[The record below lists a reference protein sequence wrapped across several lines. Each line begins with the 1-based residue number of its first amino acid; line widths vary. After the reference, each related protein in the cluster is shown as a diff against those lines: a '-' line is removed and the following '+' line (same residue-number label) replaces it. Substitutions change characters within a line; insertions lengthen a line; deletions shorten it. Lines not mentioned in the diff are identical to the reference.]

1 MENIILGFSQV
12 LEPLNLLVLVGGVC
26 IGLVVGALPG
36 LNDSI
41 TMAILIPV
49 TFGMSPQVAMCL
61 LTGIYV
67 SACYGGS
74 LPAILLNI
82 PGTASSVCTTLDGY
96 PLTKQGRAGEALGI
110 STTSSFFGGIMS
122 SAILMFLA
130 PFLARQA
137 LRFGPPEY
145 CALALLGMSTIVGL
159 ANKGEYLKSIIS
171 MLLGLLVACVG
182 MSPQVGY
189 ARFWFG
195 NAYLLEGVP
204 FIPLMIGLFGVCS
217 LFELAEDL
225 ARSDSAVKTKVSGKI
240 GRILPSRAMCKRLL
254 PTWVTSGAI
263 GNVVGILPGAGMVM
277 AVYTAYAQAVR
288 SHKDLKFGTG
298 VPEGIAAPETA
309 NNAVVASSMV
319 PLLSLGIPG
328 APAAALFIGALMIQG
343 LRPGPALF
351 NDYPEVAYLIIVGF
365 FVANIVMFPLGLL
378 MCKFLSRTILQIP
391 RALLAGAI
399 TLLCVTGAF
408 AVSNNMF
415 NVKVLLIFGVVGYV
429 FKKLGISHSPFIL
442 AVILGPTIEMNYLQS
457 MVLSNGSWL
466 IFITRPIS
474 LTLLVCALLFVAMP
488 AIKKQIA
495 RVKNRKKESENPSL

>member
-12 LEPLNLLVLVGGVC
+12 FQPVNLLVLAGGV
-26 IGLVVGALPG
+26 IVGLIVGALPG

-49 TFGMSPQVAMCL
+49 TFGMSPQIAMCL
-61 LTGIYV
+61 LTGVYV

-96 PLTKQGRAGEALGI
+96 AMTKQGRAGEALGI
-110 STTSSFFGGIMS
+110 STTSSLFGGLMS
-122 SAILMFLA
+122 SLILMFLA
-130 PFLARQA
+130 PFLAEQA

-145 CALALLGMSTIVGL
+145 CTLALLGMSTIVGL

-171 MLLGLLVACVG
+171 MLLGLMVACVG
-182 MSPQVGY
+182 ISPQVGY
-189 ARFWFG
+189 TRFWFG
-195 NAYLLEGVP
+195 SAYLLEGVP

-217 LFELAEDL
+217 LFELAENL
-225 ARSDSAVKTKVSGKI
+225 VKTDSAMKEKISAKI
-240 GRILPSRAMCKRLL
+240 GRILPSKEMCKRLL
-254 PTWVTSGAI
+254 PTWLVSGAI
-263 GNVVGILPGAGMVM
+263 GNVIGILPGAGMVM
-277 AVYTAYAQAVR
+277 AVYTAYAQAAR

-298 VPEGIAAPETA
+298 VPEGVAAPETA

-343 LRPGPALF
+343 LRPGPSLF
-351 NDYPEVAYLIIVGF
+351 SDYPEVAYLIIVAF
-365 FVANIVMFPLGLL
+365 FVANCIMFPFGVM
-378 MCKFLSRTILQIP
+378 MCKFLSKTILQIP
-391 RALLAGAI
+391 RDILAGAI
-399 TLLCVTGAF
+399 ALLCVTGAF

-415 NVKVLLIFGVVGYV
+415 NVKVLLIFGVIGYV

-457 MVLSNGSWL
+457 MVLSDGSWM
-466 IFITRPIS
+466 IFLTRPIS
-474 LTLLVCALLFVAMP
+474 LALFVASLLFVGMP
-488 AIKKQIA
+488 VIKKGIA
-495 RVKNRKKESENPSL
+495 RVKKSQ